1 MAPLQRCRALRV
13 PGSVPPLL
21 AAFLPPAGGLPYAL
35 LRSDHGLALT
45 AGSELSIYI
54 ADGGQ
59 TSCHDRFDTH

>member
-1 MAPLQRCRALRV
+1 
-13 PGSVPPLL
+13 
-21 AAFLPPAGGLPYAL
+21 LPYAL